1 MITRADIRQETN
13 STTYSRG
20 QQVWLNGK
28 VHNLKVQEEKD
39 GTDPVTKISAQV
51 EGSSGEEYQV
61 EITVDEQGSEIL
73 SDTCDCP
80 AYQKYWGMCKH
91 CVAVMLAYLDWRKA
105 RRREREQQL
114 AQSQEKVVEE
124 LESLLEQMGVRKG
137 AYEAPAKKT
146 ISAITGNRIKKV
158 QKGSKTSPGLSELM
172 ANYAMR
178 DKAVY
183 LPGAQNGQVRL
194 EAKLQFVHMNLQ
206 AEFRLGIGRMY
217 VMKSI
222 SQFASAVMNLE
233 KVSYGEAL
241 SFLHCM
247 EAFTPESRPLVRYLI
262 EHARQQRRLYQTP
275 YGRWY
280 SYESDRYMTI
290 ESWMADSF
298 LETLEPVDFTVR
310 YVLKIDY
317 KGTLVEG
324 VPPLKIQVNE
334 EGKALRLT
342 VSSFEFFEGRFY
354 TYFFEE
360 GTVYRKETEKL
371 EGIMVF
377 LRYLKE
383 RSENE
388 CVIGEEDA
396 PVFCQNILP
405 VLQNLFQVEINSLM
419 LAEYLPPEVKFAFY
433 LDLPDKTTVTCG
445 LYALYGEKRF
455 NVFRDINNI
464 WQMARGRDVKKEMEV
479 YSRLISYFTAYDGE
493 REEMVV
499 QGEDKIYELLTAGL
513 EQMQALGEVFISDEL
528 KEIRVHPAPRVSAGV
543 SLEGNLLE
551 MDLSASEFSPEE
563 LAAILSRYDRKKKY
577 YRLKNGDFVNMEEDG
592 IRVLAGMREQLKLTE
607 AELKSGKIL
616 LPKYRALYVD
626 QCLRDQEEILFEKNR
641 EFRAL
646 IRNMKTIEENDFE
659 IPKGLQ
665 AKLRPYQKLGFGWL
679 KTLYRNGFGGILADD
694 MGLGKTLQV
703 IVFLLSELSE
713 AGPGEEK
720 LTLIVAPAS
729 LVYNWKSE
737 IERFAPSL
745 SVRTITGNGAERK
758 ELIHSLSGT
767 QIAVTSY
774 DLLKRDVEEYED
786 IRFFC
791 QVIDEAQFIKN
802 HATQGAKAVKQIHA
816 DFHIALTGT
825 PVENRLSE
833 LWSIFDYLMPGFLY
847 GYQQFRQQI
856 ESPIVRSQDQEALK
870 KLQTMIRPFVLRR
883 LKKDVLKD
891 LPDKIE
897 KNLFAELEG
906 EQSEL
911 YRARAQRLMMQ
922 LSRQSEDEFRDSRF
936 QVLSELTRLRQICCD
951 PGLLYEDYHGSA
963 AKVELCMEL
972 LKNALEGGH
981 RVLLFSQF
989 TSMLD
994 LLAER
999 LQKEKISSIMLTG
1012 ATSKEERAELVK
1024 RFQAGEVSVF
1034 CISLKAGGTGLNLTA
1049 ADLVIHFD
1057 PWWNAAVENQATD
1070 RAHRIGQKQV
1080 VTVYRLI
1087 AKNTIEEKILK
1098 LQEAKK
1104 ELAQQVLS
1112 GDELKSASFTR
1123 EELLGLL
1130 EYV

>member
-1 MITRADIRQETN
+1 MITRSDIRQETN
-13 STTYSRG
+13 TATYSRG
-20 QQVWLNGK
+20 QQVWQDGK
-28 VHNLKVQEEKD
+28 VHDLNVEEKQTKS
-39 GTDPVTKISAQV
+39 GETVTEITALV
-51 EGSSGEEYQV
+51 EGSHGEYYDV
-61 EITVDEQGSEIL
+61 AVTVDEQGSEIL
-73 SDTCDCP
+73 SDTCTCP

-91 CVAVMLAYLDWRKA
+91 CVAVMLAYIEWRKE
-105 RRREREQQL
+105 RRVEKERQIAMEQRDL
-114 AQSQEKVVEE
+114 ANALEDLLME
-124 LESLLEQMGVRKG
+124 LGVRRG
-137 AYEAPAKKT
+137 TGNLTAAPSGKKT
-146 ISAITGNRIKKV
+146 KKKV
-158 QKGSKTSPGLSELM
+158 QKTSPGLSKLM

-183 LPGAQNGQVRL
+183 LPGAKNGQVRL
-194 EAKLQFVHMNLQ
+194 EAKLQYYLKGLQ
-206 AEFRLGIGRMY
+206 VEFRIGINRMY
-217 VMKSI
+217 VLKSI
-222 SQFASAVMNLE
+222 SQFASAVLNLE
-233 KVSYGEAL
+233 QVTYGANL

-247 EAFTPESRPLVRYLI
+247 EAFTPECRPMVRYLI
-262 EHARQQRRLYQTP
+262 EQSREKKFLYQTP
-275 YGRWY
+275 YGQWY
-280 SYESDRYMTI
+280 SYETDRYLNL
-290 ESWMADSF
+290 ESWMIDSF
-298 LETLEPVDFTVR
+298 MDALEQVAFTLEYLSGR
-310 YVLKIDY
+310 EYSGRLEN
-317 KGTLVEG
+317 GL
-324 VPPLKIQVNE
+324 PPLEIALTDAKKAIQ
-334 EGKALRLT
+334 LT
-342 VSSFEFFEGRFY
+342 ISPFDFYEGRDY
-354 TYFFEE
+354 TYFFDQ
-360 GTVYRKETEKL
+360 GTIYREKTEDL
-371 EGIMVF
+371 SGILVF
-377 LRYLKE
+377 LRYLRE
-383 RSENE
+383 RSGNT
-388 CVIGEEDA
+388 CTIGEEDY

-405 VLQNLFQVEINSLM
+405 ILKQLFYVKETSLQLE
-419 LAEYLPPEVKFAFY
+419 EYLPPEATFSIY
-433 LDLPDKTTVTCG
+433 LDLPEKTTITCG
-445 LYALYGEKRF
+445 LYAVYGEKKF
-455 NVFRDINNI
+455 NVFKDINNI
-464 WQMARGRDVKKEMEV
+464 WQMAKGREVKKEMAV
-479 YSRLISYFTAYDGE
+479 YSRLIPYFSAYDQR

-499 QGEDKIYELLTAGL
+499 QGEEQIYELLTHGI
-513 EQMQALGEVFISDEL
+513 EEMREVGEVFVSDAL
-528 KEIRVHPAPRVSAGV
+528 KSIHVLSAPRVSAGV

-551 MDLSASEFSPEE
+551 MDLSSNDFTNEE

-577 YRLKNGDFVNMEEDG
+577 YRMKNGDFVNMDEEG
-592 IRVLAGMREQLKLTE
+592 IRVLAGVKDQLKLTE
-607 AELKSGKIL
+607 AQLKSGKVF

-626 QCLRDQEEILFEKNR
+626 QCFREQETILFEKNR

-659 IPKGLQ
+659 LPGGLQ
-665 AKLRPYQKLGFGWL
+665 AKLRPYQSLGFRWL
-679 KTLYRNGFGGILADD
+679 KTLCRNGFGGILADD

-703 IVFLLSELSE
+703 ITFLLSELSE
-713 AGPGEEK
+713 AGPEEEK
-720 LTLIVAPAS
+720 LALIVAPAS

-737 IERFAPSL
+737 IERFAPDL
-745 SVRTITGNGAERK
+745 SVCMITGNGAERK
-758 ELIHSLSGT
+758 ERIHSLKGKA
-767 QIAVTSY
+767 IAVTSY
-774 DLLKRDVEEYED
+774 DLLKRDVEEYGELH
-786 IRFFC
+786 FFC
-791 QVIDEAQFIKN
+791 EVIDEAQFIKN
-802 HATQGAKAVKQIHA
+802 HTTQGARAVKKIQA

-847 GYQQFRQQI
+847 GYQQFREQI
-856 ESPIVRSQDQEALK
+856 ESPIVREQDQEALK

-897 KNLFAELEG
+897 KNMFAELEG

-911 YRARAQRLMMQ
+911 YRARAQRLAMQ
-922 LSRQSEDEFRDSRF
+922 LSHQSEDEFKDSRF
-936 QVLSELTRLRQICCD
+936 QVLAEITRLRQICCD
-951 PGLLYEDYHGSA
+951 PALLYEEYHAPA
-963 AKVELCMEL
+963 AKVELCIEL

-999 LQKEKISSIMLTG
+999 MQKEKISCCMLTG
-1012 ATSKEERAELVK
+1012 STSKEERARLVE
-1024 RFQAGEVSVF
+1024 RFQNSEIPVF

-1104 ELAQQVLS
+1104 ELARQVLS